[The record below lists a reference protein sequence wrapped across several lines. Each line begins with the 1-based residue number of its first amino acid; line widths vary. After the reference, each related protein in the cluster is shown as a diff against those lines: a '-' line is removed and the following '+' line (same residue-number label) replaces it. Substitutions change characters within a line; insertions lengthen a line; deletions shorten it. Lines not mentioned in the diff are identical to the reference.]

1 MKIDEY
7 SKLLEWV
14 ESRAK
19 TLGAD
24 GIKAVIGAN
33 RQLNMSQRDS
43 KLETLKES
51 VQASLYIELFVNGKY
66 SSHSTNDLRKSVL
79 EGFLANTVEMTR
91 YLNEDEFRSLPDPK
105 LYEGRENLDLQLA
118 DKSIDNISMDQK
130 RAWIDEVEKTA
141 KSMDEHIISV
151 SADYWDVS
159 GLSVRRHSNGF
170 YGVTEGTNIG
180 LGASVSLLDENGKKP
195 EGWRYIGMRHQSDV
209 WKPADI
215 AADAVKRAQQKVGAK
230 KIPSGRMTMLLQNDA
245 TGRLLYPIVGA
256 LSGRNLQQDSS
267 FLKGKLGEKI
277 APELLTI
284 TDDPFIVRGPS
295 SRLYDGEGIAAKKR
309 VVIEN
314 GVLKTYFI
322 DSYYAKKMGVEPT
335 TGGTSNAIFQ
345 PGVKDQAAMI
355 RDIEKGILVTSFIG
369 GNSNGATG
377 DYSFGVMG
385 LYIKNGEIIHPVAEM
400 NVSGNY
406 LELLMKL
413 TEMGSD
419 VNIYSGLR
427 TPSMRFDD
435 IDFAGL

>member
-7 SKLLEWV
+7 SKLLEWL

-24 GIKAVIGAN
+24 AIKAVIGSN
-33 RQLNMSQRDS
+33 RQFNMSQRDG
-43 KLETLKES
+43 KIETLKES

-91 YLNEDEFRSLPDPK
+91 YLNKDEFRSLPDPK
-105 LYEGRENLDLQLA
+105 LYAGRENLELELA
-118 DKSIDNISMDQK
+118 DKSIDKITMEQK

-141 KSMDEHIISV
+141 KSLDKRIISV
-151 SADYWDVS
+151 SADYWDVN

-170 YGVTEGTNIG
+170 FGVTEGTNIG

-195 EGWRYIGMRHQSDV
+195 EGWRYIGMRHQSDL

-230 KIPSGRMTMLLQNDA
+230 KIPSGRMTMLLQNDS
-245 TGRLLYPIVGA
+245 TGRLLYPIVSA

-277 APELLTI
+277 APEILTI
-284 TDDPFIVRGPS
+284 IDDPLIVRGPS
-295 SRLYDGEGIAAKKR
+295 SRLFDGEGIAAKKR
-309 VVIEN
+309 LVIEN

-322 DSYYAKKMGVEPT
+322 DTYYAKKLGVEPT
-335 TGGTSNAIFQ
+335 TGGTSNTIFQ
-345 PGVKDQAAMI
+345 PGVKDQATMI
-355 RDIEKGILVTSFIG
+355 KDIEKGILVTSFIG

-377 DYSFGVMG
+377 DYSYGVMG
-385 LYIKNGEIIHPVAEM
+385 LYIENGEIIHPVAEM

-419 VNIYSGLR
+419 LNMYSGLR

>member
-24 GIKAVIGAN
+24 GIKAVIGSN
-33 RQLNMSQRDS
+33 RQLNMSQRDG
-43 KLETLKES
+43 KIETLKES

-91 YLNEDEFRSLPDPK
+91 YLNEDEFRSLPNPK
-105 LYEGRENLDLQLA
+105 LYEGRQNLDLELA
-118 DKSIDNISMDQK
+118 DKSIDKITMAQK

-141 KSMDEHIISV
+141 KSLDERIISV

-170 YGVTEGTNIG
+170 FGVTEGTNIG

-195 EGWRYIGMRHQSDV
+195 EGWRYIGMRHQSDI

-230 KIPSGRMTMLLQNDA
+230 KIPSGRMTMLLDKEA

-256 LSGRNLQQDSS
+256 LSGHNLQQDSS

-277 APELLTI
+277 APEILTI

-295 SRLYDGEGIAAKKR
+295 SRLFDGEGIAAKKR
-309 VVIEN
+309 PVIEN

-322 DSYYAKKMGVEPT
+322 DTYYAKKLGVEAT

-345 PGVKDQAAMI
+345 PGSKDQAAMI
-355 RDIEKGILVTSFIG
+355 KDIEKGILVTSFIG

-377 DYSFGVMG
+377 DYSYGVMG
-385 LYIKNGEIIHPVAEM
+385 LYIENGQIVHPVAEM

-419 VNIYSGLR
+419 VNLYSGLR